1 MTKKYAEFD
10 MLRVVA
16 LGMILACHFIRS
28 IGFRRLDIPL
38 GCVGNMIFFVMSGW
52 LLGLAW
58 ENKNYP
64 FYGWQF
70 LKRRLL
76 RLAIPLWLFA
86 IPYMIWFKVSGHALS
101 LKDVFLNLSLLN
113 WLARIPGMT
122 PFWFITAIS
131 VFYIAVIALSR
142 IKFQRNHSLATAMSL
157 TVSVVLLQMVLSLY
171 GIRYGYILVMMLC
184 GALAFFNAN
193 RLLTLIR
200 TLARRHGFTLIAGI
214 GGGLFIVYWR
224 LVCNDLIVVGTPL
237 CYYLTIPIALL
248 IAVIAFFISNAF
260 KKRQV
265 VTFVSSIS
273 YEVYL
278 VHAAMLLWTKP
289 VSGSITSYALLFLIG
304 TFILAIPLHYTSSLL
319 VKSVTG
325 RNG

>member
-1 MTKKYAEFD
+1 MTNRYAEFD

-28 IGFRRLDIPL
+28 IGFLKLDIPL

-113 WLARIPGMT
+113 WFARIPGMT

-131 VFYIAVIALSR
+131 AFYIVVIALSR

-157 TVSVVLLQMVLSLY
+157 TVSVVLLQMVLSLC

-184 GALAFFNAN
+184 GALAFLNAN

-200 TLARRHGFTLIAGI
+200 TLATCHGITLIAGI
-214 GGGLFIVYWR
+214 GGGGCSSLIGGLCAMISLL
-224 LVCNDLIVVGTPL
+224 LV
-237 CYYLTIPIALL
+237 
-248 IAVIAFFISNAF
+248 
-260 KKRQV
+260 
-265 VTFVSSIS
+265 
-273 YEVYL
+273 
-278 VHAAMLLWTKP
+278 
-289 VSGSITSYALLFLIG
+289 LLFVI
-304 TFILAIPLHYTSSLL
+304 I
-319 VKSVTG
+319 
-325 RNG
+325 